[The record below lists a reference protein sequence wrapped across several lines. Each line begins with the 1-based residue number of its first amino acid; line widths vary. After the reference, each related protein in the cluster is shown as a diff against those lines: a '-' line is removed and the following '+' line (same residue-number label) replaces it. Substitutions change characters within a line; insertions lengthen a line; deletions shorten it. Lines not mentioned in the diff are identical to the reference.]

1 MTIYDYKY
9 SLDYLIIGIL
19 YYEDSKSYRE
29 LKRRLE
35 SYSTARK
42 AISFD
47 TYNRHINSLSNHKIL
62 EKKKKQNKILLSLN
76 DSYRRKLD
84 NAYLIDEDKHF
95 QEKRSI
101 PISSLMFEG
110 T

>member
-9 SLDYLIIGIL
+9 SLDYLIIEIL
-19 YYEDSKSYRE
+19 YHENSKSYRE

-35 SYSTARK
+35 SYSTSRK

-62 EKKKKQNKILLSLN
+62 EKKKIRNKVFLSLN
-76 DSYRRKLD
+76 QSYRRKLD
-84 NAYLIDEDKHF
+84 SGHLTDEDKHF
-95 QEKRSI
+95 QDKRNI
-101 PISSLMFEG
+101 PISAKMFVG